1 MVARAF
7 TTTRCPRRRAFS
19 LFEAVIAAAILG
31 SSLAVILGLSADTLA
46 SQRRGELLET
56 AASLADERLQLVLA
70 VGPEAY
76 PSLFTT
82 TGPCDAPFESFSHS
96 VTLTPGTGGEPYDV
110 SATITWLEGVTPR
123 SLTIH
128 TRIAPRLG
136 DDPNPD
142 RAPQETT
149 DRSAAS

>member
-1 MVARAF
+1 MVSPVPLR
-7 TTTRCPRRRAFS
+7 THPSRRRAFS
-19 LFEAVIAAAILG
+19 LFEAVVAAAILG

-82 TGPCDAPFESFSHS
+82 GPCEPPFESFSHA
-96 VTLTPGTGGEPYDV
+96 VTLTPGAGGEPYDV
-110 SATITWLEGVTPR
+110 SATITWLEGATPR

-136 DDPNPD
+136 NDPNPD

-149 DRSAAS
+149 DRSSAS

>member
-1 MVARAF
+1 MSPVPLR
-7 TTTRCPRRRAFS
+7 THPSRRRAFS
-19 LFEAVIAAAILG
+19 LFEAVVAAAILG
-31 SSLAVILGLSADTLA
+31 SSLAVILGLSADILA

-82 TGPCDAPFESFSHS
+82 GPCEPPFESFSHA
-96 VTLTPGTGGEPYDV
+96 VTLTPGAGGEPYDV
-110 SATITWLEGVTPR
+110 SATITWLEGATPR

-136 DDPNPD
+136 NDPNPD

-149 DRSAAS
+149 DRSSAS